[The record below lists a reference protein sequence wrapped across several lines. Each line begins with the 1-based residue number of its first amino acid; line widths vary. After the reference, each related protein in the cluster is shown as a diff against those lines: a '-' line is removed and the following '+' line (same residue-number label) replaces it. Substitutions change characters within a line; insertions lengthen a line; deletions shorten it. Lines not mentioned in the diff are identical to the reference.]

1 MLQDAQ
7 VKNID
12 AVMTGANGNPSND
25 APYFE
30 MAERLFK
37 NKPLLT
43 YKYLFGENFAAS
55 AAGVYAAAH
64 IVKRETIGSIIVI
77 NRTEKNEVSLTL
89 LKRL

>member
-1 MLQDAQ
+1 
-7 VKNID
+7 
-12 AVMTGANGNPSND
+12 
-25 APYFE
+25 

-43 YKYLFGENFAAS
+43 YKNLFGENFAAS

-64 IVKRETIGSIIVI
+64 KIKQETMGSIMVI